1 MDKKN
6 LYEKTGIQLLKFNT
20 IYQLFIMGKTNP
32 EYLKKARKLLF
43 ITDYLNYLFSGKK
56 ENEYTVA
63 TTSAMLNAK
72 SCDWDSEILDQ
83 LNIKHLFKNKPIK
96 TGAMLG
102 QLHDSLKKELDIK
115 QLNIIATASHDTA
128 CAVISVPHI
137 QDDDDWAYISSGTW
151 SLLGIET
158 DKPIISEKSLKY
170 NITNEGGYNNT
181 IRVLKNMMGMWIM
194 QNIKKEYDDK
204 YSFDDLENMA
214 RDNDNFHSLI
224 DPSSNLFFN
233 PKSMLNAIRDY
244 CKATNQQL
252 PEKAGDYSRCAYH
265 SLANLYDKILNEIEY
280 ISEKQINTIYIV
292 GGGSQD
298 KYLNQ
303 LTSDYTK
310 KIVFAGPVE
319 ATAIGNIV
327 VQLISQNIV
336 SDIKTARKMIFN
348 SFEIK
353 KYNPQNI

>member
-1 MDKKN
+1 
-6 LYEKTGIQLLKFNT
+6 
-20 IYQLFIMGKTNP
+20 
-32 EYLKKARKLLF
+32 
-43 ITDYLNYLFSGKK
+43 
-56 ENEYTVA
+56 
-63 TTSAMLNAK
+63 
-72 SCDWDSEILDQ
+72 
-83 LNIKHLFKNKPIK
+83 
-96 TGAMLG
+96 
-102 QLHDSLKKELDIK
+102 
-115 QLNIIATASHDTA
+115 
-128 CAVISVPHI
+128 
-137 QDDDDWAYISSGTW
+137 
-151 SLLGIET
+151 
-158 DKPIISEKSLKY
+158 
-170 NITNEGGYNNT
+170 
-181 IRVLKNMMGMWIM
+181 
-194 QNIKKEYDDK
+194 
-204 YSFDDLENMA
+204 MA

-265 SLANLYDKILNEIEY
+265 SLANLYDKIVKQIED

-327 VQLISQNIV
+327 V
-336 SDIKTARKMIFN
+336 
-348 SFEIK
+348 
-353 KYNPQNI
+353 